1 MSKTMSLHKYI
12 DNILFDCLFYLQ
24 NVQAATPVIVK
35 ENKSKYLIQVE
46 GQSLMRK
53 PLEKFSVAIQAW
65 FDSYW
70 AFALEF
76 PGGIKN
82 TCLNDTICHI
92 LLCEKLGQR
101 PNHH

>member
-1 MSKTMSLHKYI
+1 MLKTMSLHKYI

-24 NVQAATPVIVK
+24 NVQAVTPDIVK
-35 ENKSKYLIQVE
+35 ENKSEYLIQVE

-70 AFALEF
+70 AFALEY
-76 PGGIKN
+76 PGGMKN
-82 TCLNDTICHI
+82 TCLFIENFIVGTHFIWID
-92 LLCEKLGQR
+92 
-101 PNHH
+101 